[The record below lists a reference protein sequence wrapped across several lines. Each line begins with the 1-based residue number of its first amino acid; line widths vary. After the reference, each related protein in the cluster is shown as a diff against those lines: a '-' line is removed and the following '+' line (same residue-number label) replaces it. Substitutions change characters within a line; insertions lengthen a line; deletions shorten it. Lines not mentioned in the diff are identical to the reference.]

1 MKATMKMPK
10 VADSTDSVTVI
21 EWCAAPGDRIA
32 EGEMIL
38 IVETDKATVEIPAPL
53 SGTVLEILAA
63 VDEDITT
70 GTPIAVFETE

>member
-1 MKATMKMPK
+1 
-10 VADSTDSVTVI
+10 
-21 EWCAAPGDRIA
+21 
-32 EGEMIL
+32 
-38 IVETDKATVEIPAPL
+38 ATVEIPAPL